1 MQIAERMKS
10 IPFTPIRKIFEEAAR
25 REAAGETII
34 HLELGRPDFDTPAH
48 IKAAAIKALEEGK
61 VHYSSNY
68 GLPELRAAI
77 ADKFKRDNNLDYDP
91 GTEII
96 VTVGATEAIFM
107 TMMALLDPGDEALIP
122 MPAFPAYTR
131 CVYMAGA
138 VPVPVPTKEAN
149 DFTPSVQDFRSQ
161 ITSRTRLL
169 VVNTPNNPT
178 GAVYS
183 ARALEQIAALAVE
196 KDLIVLAD
204 EIYEKNIYD
213 GHRHYSMAAYP
224 GMKERTI
231 TVNGFSKSH
240 SMTGWRLGYI
250 GSSAELVAALI
261 RIKQYATVCA
271 TTFSQWGA
279 VAALNGPQ
287 DCVAEMVAEFDRRR
301 CMVLDRLE
309 TMPAISFTRPQG
321 AFYIFINTTQVKK
334 PPQQIAAELL
344 EKVKI
349 AVVPWGDEHIRISYA
364 NSYQN
369 LSKAMDALEQVLS
382 EWCG

>member
-77 ADKFKRDNNLDYDP
+77 ADKFKRD
-91 GTEII
+91 TEII